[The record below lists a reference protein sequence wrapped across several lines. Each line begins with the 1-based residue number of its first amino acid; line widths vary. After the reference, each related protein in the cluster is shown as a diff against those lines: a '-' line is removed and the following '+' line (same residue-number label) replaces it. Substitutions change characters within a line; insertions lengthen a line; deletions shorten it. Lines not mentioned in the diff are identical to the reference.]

1 MAGGDQIMTSGAN
14 LSAIVPEL
22 WSQRYYDVLLADLPF
37 SSIVSK
43 DWEGEISDLG
53 DRVNISQ
60 FPEFD
65 DADELAEDERS
76 DAAAVTVSGQQLII
90 NKRVV
95 KDFIVTK
102 KAILQS
108 LPHMDKLRELAVY
121 SIMKKICNTIIA
133 SIVPS
138 AASPDNTLAYTSG
151 TTLALADLIAG
162 KDALDAQNVPGSDR
176 HMVVGS
182 SQANDIFNITGFQS
196 SDFMASGGFLQ
207 SGQLPP
213 QLLGFLPH
221 FTTLAAATTYLFHRS
236 FMTMASQQGLDV
248 KEYDLGVDGKRAT
261 RVNLDTL
268 YGLKQLD
275 GKRVVTIG

>member
-1 MAGGDQIMTSGAN
+1 MSDAMMTAGAN
-14 LSAIVPEL
+14 LSAIVPEI

-37 SSIVSK
+37 SSIVSR

-53 DRVNISQ
+53 DRVNISS

-65 DADELAEDERS
+65 DGEELVEDARS
-76 DAAAVTVSGQQLII
+76 DAKAITVGGQQLVI

-121 SIMKKICNTIIA
+121 SILKKIEATIIA
-133 SIVPS
+133 SIIPS
-138 AASPDNTLAYTSG
+138 AAAPDHSVAYASG
-151 TTLALADLIAG
+151 TTLALGDLLAA
-162 KDALDAQNVPGSDR
+162 KELLDTQNVPASERHAVMGSA
-176 HMVVGS
+176 
-182 SQANDIFNITGFQS
+182 QTNDLFNITGFTS
-196 SDFMASGGFLQ
+196 RDFIDGAGPLAT
-207 SGQLPP
+207 GQVPAN
-213 QLLGFLPH
+213 LLGFAPH
-221 FTTLAAATTYLFHRS
+221 FTTLAGNTTYLFHKS
-236 FMTMASQQGLDV
+236 FMTMAAQQGMDV

>member
-1 MAGGDQIMTSGAN
+1 MPGDEIMTAGSN
-14 LSAIVPEL
+14 LSAIVPEI

-37 SSIVSK
+37 RSIIST
-43 DWEGEISDLG
+43 DWEGEINDLG
-53 DRVNISQ
+53 DRVNITQ

-65 DADELAEDERS
+65 EGDELAEDARA
-76 DAAAVTVSGQQLII
+76 DAAATTVTGQQLVI

-95 KDFIVTK
+95 RDFIVTK

-121 SIMKKICNTIIA
+121 AILKKIERTIIET
-133 SIVPS
+133 IVPS
-138 AASPDNTLAYTSG
+138 AAAPDHSIAYDSG
-151 TTLALADLIAG
+151 TTLALADILEG
-162 KDALDAQNVPGSDR
+162 KELLDTQDVPAADR
-176 HMVVGS
+176 HMVLGPA
-182 SQANDIFNITGFQS
+182 QLNDLFNITGFTS
-196 SDFMASGGFLQ
+196 RDFILNDGPLQ
-207 SGQLPP
+207 TGQAPS

-221 FTTLAAATTYLFHRS
+221 YTTMAANVAYLFHRS
-236 FMTMASQQGLDV
+236 FMTMASQQGMDV

-275 GKRVVTIG
+275 GERVVTIG